1 LASRPTNQKTLA
13 LESPSR
19 LGSSVRLATPSRLWS
34 PPSQTLIKRGKQ
46 KIDNQVD
53 SELQAP
59 NQSLQ
64 GKDNRFQ
71 DIRGL
76 LEVANTAI
84 EQQKFE
90 IDVVKEELVKSEKP
104 VEKLRGQNDEKESL
118 DDELQSR
125 NTVLPQSLKRLKY
138 RVVTSGTSQD

>member
-1 LASRPTNQKTLA
+1 
-13 LESPSR
+13 
-19 LGSSVRLATPSRLWS
+19 
-34 PPSQTLIKRGKQ
+34 
-46 KIDNQVD
+46 
-53 SELQAP
+53 
-59 NQSLQ
+59 LQ